1 MLWLFVCLC
10 KDFICD
16 HKNAG
21 MTLCHFMGNN
31 TARKKELFSSQMHLL
46 SSAIILHC
54 GIEQHFGAF
63 QSFNEDI
70 FDLKLLWRQT
80 CQQKDRV

>member
-1 MLWLFVCLC
+1 
-10 KDFICD
+10 
-16 HKNAG
+16 
-21 MTLCHFMGNN
+21 MGNN
-31 TARKKELFSSQMHLL
+31 TARKKELFFFPNASA
-46 SSAIILHC
+46 AIILHC

-70 FDLKLLWRQT
+70 FDLKLLWKQT